1 LQSSSWAVTAKTK
14 GWPGYSNHAAACPL
28 HPMGYRIQ
36 MGAHRDQRQRRL
48 LRSWRWRLAGTVCG
62 ANMRRGK
69 IYALHCGRRA
79 LVDVVP
85 DSHTGL
91 YRISWPDI
99 GLSDVTNL
107 MRAKAAALEWAEQK
121 VVTEGRKMPVA
132 QRL

>member
-1 LQSSSWAVTAKTK
+1 
-14 GWPGYSNHAAACPL
+14 
-28 HPMGYRIQ
+28 
-36 MGAHRDQRQRRL
+36 
-48 LRSWRWRLAGTVCG
+48 
-62 ANMRRGK
+62 MRRGK

-99 GLSDVTNL
+99 GLSDVTNM

-132 QRL
+132 QRLKSLGNFWWSSSYVAQNVLQASRGPKRQTRTYGLANGRAA